1 MQYLR
6 RHALRVFAYEPMP
19 RLFGFIEIDV
29 EGHEQA
35 VLDGAGQK
43 ELAKDNPSASEL
55 QPGHQR

>member
-1 MQYLR
+1 
-6 RHALRVFAYEPMP
+6 MP

-43 ELAKDNPSASEL
+43 ELAKDNPSWPPNSSRGINDKRARIAPSVTKK
-55 QPGHQR
+55 

>member
-1 MQYLR
+1 
-6 RHALRVFAYEPMP
+6 MP